1 MATLVFFESF
11 SEGIANA
18 DIDFGADTFK
28 LYYTN
33 TAPDAA
39 ADTNVADFP
48 TEVANGNGYT
58 TGGLTLDSVTVSRS
72 GDTTKI
78 SIADEVL
85 SASGAVGP
93 LRYGIIYSSTADL
106 AVCYYDRGS
115 SVTLQSGD
123 TLTAN
128 FDDSNGVFTIAPA

>member
-1 MATLVFFESF
+1 MATLVFFENY
-11 SEGIANA
+11 SEALSTA
-18 DIDFGADTFK
+18 LVDWSSDTFK

-39 ADTNVADFP
+39 ADEAVADLP
-48 TEVANGNGYT
+48 TEVSNGNGYT
-58 TGGLTLDSVTVSRS
+58 TGGLTLDSVTVSRT

-85 SASGAVGP
+85 TASGSVGP
-93 LRYGIIYSSTADL
+93 MRYGVIYDSTADI
-106 AVCYYDRGS
+106 VVGYYDRGS
-115 SVTLQSGD
+115 SVTLVSGD

-128 FDDSNGVFTIAPA
+128 FDDSAGFTTVAPA